1 MNQQNPTAQNTF
13 FRLSTGFGRR
23 KIFFALSG
31 DVPGNSRYDSSNR
44 SSAPTNIKF
53 KQKQKYEGHLLI

>member
-13 FRLSTGFGRR
+13 FRLLTGFGRR
-23 KIFFALSG
+23 KIVFALS
-31 DVPGNSRYDSSNR
+31 DVPGNSRYDSSDR

-53 KQKQKYEGHLLI
+53 KQKCEAHFLI